1 MSFLERIRIANTHNP
16 DHFRPF
22 LIAGLPVGFITHTF
36 ADTLTHWPKV
46 FRVTHHKVTLAS
58 NLDNPDTPLALRNEA
73 VSQVL
78 LELRESGLIIH
89 WRDELYPINRSYT
102 EPPYLLMERAAIPFF
117 GVCGYGVH
125 MNGFVR
131 TYDGIKMWIGRRS
144 LSKPTGPGKLDQLVA
159 GGQPVGIGLKANM
172 MKECWEEAGIPP
184 KLAKKVIP
192 VGAIS
197 YCLETRQGLRPDI
210 IFNFDLELPADF
222 TPVNTDGEVED
233 FYLWPIE
240 KVMETVR
247 DTEDFKFNCA
257 LVIMDFLIRHGF
269 ISPEHPDYME
279 IISGLRARETA
290 LERMTPK
297 Q

>member
-1 MSFLERIRIANTHNP
+1 MSFLDRIHVANTHNL

-22 LIAGLPVGFITHTF
+22 LVAGIPVGFVKHAFTE
-36 ADTLTHWPKV
+36 TLTHWPKV
-46 FRVTHHKVTLAS
+46 FQITLHQVTLAPS
-58 NLDNPDTPLALRNEA
+58 LDHPDTPLEIRNKALSE
-73 VSQVL
+73 VL
-78 LELRESGLIIH
+78 VQLRESGLVTH
-89 WRDELYPINRSYT
+89 WRDELYPVNRSYP
-102 EPPYLLMERAAIPFF
+102 EPPCLLMERAAIPFF

-131 TYDGIKMWIGRRS
+131 THDGIKMWIGQRS

-172 MKECWEEAGIPP
+172 MKECWEEAGIPSE
-184 KLAKKVIP
+184 LSQKVLP

-197 YCLETRQGLRPDI
+197 YCLETHQGLRPDI
-210 IFNFDLELPADF
+210 IFNFDLELPTDF
-222 TPVNTDGEVED
+222 IPVNTDGEVEN
-233 FYLWPIE
+233 FHLWPIE

-257 LVIMDFLIRHGF
+257 LVIIDFLIRHGF

-279 IISGLRARETA
+279 IISGLRAREAA
-290 LERMTPK
+290 LKRMPPK